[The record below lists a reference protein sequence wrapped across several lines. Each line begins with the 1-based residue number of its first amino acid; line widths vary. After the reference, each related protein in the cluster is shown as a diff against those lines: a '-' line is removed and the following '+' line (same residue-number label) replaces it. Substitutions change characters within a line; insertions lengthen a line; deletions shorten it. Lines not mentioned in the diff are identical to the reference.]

1 MTYRKR
7 ALTALV
13 AGAVALPFLSSSAL
27 AAPGD
32 TEPPPVQDI
41 RVFCTNPIT
50 PQFTDV
56 RSTDVFALDI
66 RCIATARALIGEIG
80 ITEGGPEGRP
90 ASQYGPERPVT
101 RGQMA
106 SFIARMIDAADARDR
121 GDRVQA
127 LPGYDGSNAFTDVPN
142 DFVHVANINRLAD
155 AGIARGGPAGRPA
168 NIYRPNDPITRAQ
181 MASFLN
187 RAAAFVQGE
196 NPRTSVGFTTSSD
209 FYTDDENIQVHE
221 PNING
226 ITSVGIANGV
236 GNRQFD
242 PGDPDNP
249 GTLDN
254 PGRGT
259 VTRAQMAGFIAREL
273 SQFFDED
280 RIFSVLELLSER
292 FDAGSRED
300 TGRLA
305 TPETEGDDPSET
317 RTYTATGLEEDVEF
331 RVTLVPEENVQ
342 RLENGLVQFEQ
353 DGDTGL
359 AATGNV
365 TADILDVNG
374 GAPRNNAGAGTTSTD
389 NDVDDSRSIVTETD
403 ANGTITFTIEGDAGE
418 SVVPVLYVNGGAGR
432 GLDMGGN
439 SPRLE
444 LDGRGLPVEYFG
456 IGGVTDFA
464 AQAPTVEDGR
474 VATDAAIATDG
485 EIATNTATEGD
496 FFELAFSE
504 DVTTDGAVIITF
516 HDEDSTF
523 DTGEERVTFDFFT
536 IVCDDAGDGVDDG
549 NTAADCTID
558 GDILTIELLEDPT
571 ITGSGDGTA
580 TFPLEFEVN
589 DGVVADD
596 DGEPPRD
603 SGILRRDERT
613 VETDDPSPGP

>member
-236 GNRQFD
+236 GNRMFD
-242 PGDPDNP
+242 PGDPNNP

-280 RIFSVLELLSER
+280 RIFSVLELLTER
-292 FDAGSRED
+292 FDAGSR
-300 TGRLA
+300 
-305 TPETEGDDPSET
+305 TEVDLVAVQNPDNDGTDN
-317 RTYTATGLEEDVEF
+317 RTYTASGLKQGVEF
-331 RVTLVPEENVQ
+331 RVTLLREANVE
-342 RLENGLVQFEQ
+342 RLANDLVRFER
-353 DGDTGL
+353 DSNNL
-359 AATGNV
+359 AATGNPS
-365 TADILDVNG
+365 ADIISVNG
-374 GAPRNNAGAGTTSTD
+374 AAPRNNSGVGTANTTPVT
-389 NDVDDSRSIVTETD
+389 NSIVTTPD
-403 ANGTITFTIEGDAGE
+403 ANGRITFTVDGDDAPE
-418 SVVPVLYVNGGAGR
+418 SIVLVLYVNGGGNNNG
-432 GLDMGGN
+432 GLATGGS

-444 LDGRGLPVEYFG
+444 LDDRGFPVEYFG
-456 IGGVTDFA
+456 IGGVTNFVERA
-464 AQAPTVEDGR
+464 A
-474 VATDAAIATDG
+474 
-485 EIATNTATEGD
+485 TAT
-496 FFELAFSE
+496 A
-504 DVTTDGAVIITF
+504 TTTT
-516 HDEDSTF
+516 S
-523 DTGEERVTFDFFT
+523 
-536 IVCDDAGDGVDDG
+536 
-549 NTAADCTID
+549 
-558 GDILTIELLEDPT
+558 
-571 ITGSGDGTA
+571 GSGGGNA
-580 TFPLEFEVN
+580 MLNFMKGLF
-589 DGVVADD
+589 G
-596 DGEPPRD
+596 
-603 SGILRRDERT
+603 
-613 VETDDPSPGP
+613 